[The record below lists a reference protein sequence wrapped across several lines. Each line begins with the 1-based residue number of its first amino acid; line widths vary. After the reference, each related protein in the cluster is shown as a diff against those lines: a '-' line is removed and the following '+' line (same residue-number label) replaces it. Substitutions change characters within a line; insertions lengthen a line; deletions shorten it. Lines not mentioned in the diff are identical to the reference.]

1 MTGEGPVKIGVLG
14 WDRGDED
21 PDSPGLAEAGRRLGH
36 DTGLF
41 LLDEVTYAAAPSGL
55 RVLLGGEPADSF
67 DAVICRAN
75 LYGDWHHRPFTGW
88 EERLERLQSISAVL
102 GPRMFDP
109 AEAWFAGYS
118 KFLTA
123 QKLAAA
129 GLPAPPTRSATSMAD
144 VAAAVDSW
152 GPTVVKPSF
161 GLRAMDVERVT
172 DPEDPAA
179 VALVERLLDSYGALL
194 CTPYY
199 PTEFGEFRITVAG
212 EVHPI
217 DMLKLP
223 AYGSWRVKTL
233 EGATFERL
241 DTPPD
246 LADLALRATRAMG
259 LTLAGLDILPTTDGY
274 VVLEVNPVAGFLNIF
289 GADPQWEIYA
299 GVYDWIEKHA
309 G

>member
-1 MTGEGPVKIGVLG
+1 MKIGVLG

-36 DTGLF
+36 DTSLF
-41 LLDEVTYAAAPSGL
+41 LLDEVTYAAAASGL
-55 RVLLGGEPADSF
+55 RVLLGGEPAESF
-67 DAVICRAN
+67 DAVLCRAN

-88 EERLERLQSISAVL
+88 EERLERLQSVSAVL

-109 AEAWFAGYS
+109 ADVWFAGYS

-144 VAAAVDSW
+144 VAAAVADW

-172 DPEDPAA
+172 DPADPAA
-179 VALVERLLDSYGALL
+179 VELVERLLGSYGALL

-212 EVHPI
+212 EAHPI

-241 DTPPD
+241 DTPPE
-246 LADLALRATRAMG
+246 LADLALRAARAMG
-259 LTLAGLDILPTTDGY
+259 MTLAGLDILPTRDGY

-289 GADPQWEIYA
+289 GAGPQWEIYA
-299 GVYDWIEKHA
+299 GVYDWIEKHV

>member
-1 MTGEGPVKIGVLG
+1 M
-14 WDRGDED
+14 
-21 PDSPGLAEAGRRLGH
+21 
-36 DTGLF
+36 
-41 LLDEVTYAAAPSGL
+41 
-55 RVLLGGEPADSF
+55 LLGGEPADSF

-109 AEAWFAGYS
+109 AEVWFAGYS

-144 VAAAVDSW
+144 VAAAVAEW

-172 DPEDPAA
+172 DPADPAA

-212 EVHPI
+212 EAHPI

-241 DTPPD
+241 DTPPE

-259 LTLAGLDILPTTDGY
+259 HDAGRARHPADHGRLRRARGQPGRRVPQHLRRRTAVGDLRRRLRLDREARRLRITGR
-274 VVLEVNPVAGFLNIF
+274 G
-289 GADPQWEIYA
+289 
-299 GVYDWIEKHA
+299 
-309 G
+309 

>member
-1 MTGEGPVKIGVLG
+1 VKIGVLG

-36 DTGLF
+36 DTVLF

-289 GADPQWEIYA
+289 GAGPQWEIYA

>member
-1 MTGEGPVKIGVLG
+1 MKIGVLG

-36 DTGLF
+36 DTSLF
-41 LLDEVTYAAAPSGL
+41 LLDEVTYAAAASGL

-67 DAVICRAN
+67 DAVLCRAN
-75 LYGDWHHRPFTGW
+75 LYGDWRHRPFTGW
-88 EERLERLQSISAVL
+88 EERLERLQSVSAVL

-109 AEAWFAGYS
+109 AEIWFAGYS

-144 VAAAVDSW
+144 VAAAVAEW

-172 DPEDPAA
+172 DPADPAA
-179 VALVERLLDSYGALL
+179 VQLVERLLGSYGALL

-212 EVHPI
+212 EAHTRSTCSSCPRTGRG
-217 DMLKLP
+217 
-223 AYGSWRVKTL
+223 GSRRWR
-233 EGATFERL
+233 ARRSSAW
-241 DTPPD
+241 TPRRSWPSSPCGRPGRW
-246 LADLALRATRAMG
+246 A
-259 LTLAGLDILPTTDGY
+259 
-274 VVLEVNPVAGFLNIF
+274 
-289 GADPQWEIYA
+289 
-299 GVYDWIEKHA
+299 
-309 G
+309 

>member
-1 MTGEGPVKIGVLG
+1 MKIGVLG

-36 DTGLF
+36 DTSLF
-41 LLDEVTYAAAPSGL
+41 LLEEVTYAAAPSGL

-172 DPEDPAA
+172 DPTDPAA
-179 VALVERLLDSYGALL
+179 VQLVERLLGSYGALL

-212 EVHPI
+212 ETHPI

-289 GADPQWEIYA
+289 GAGPQWEIYA

>member
-1 MTGEGPVKIGVLG
+1 VKIGVLG

-36 DTGLF
+36 DTSLF
-41 LLDEVTYAAAPSGL
+41 LLDEVTYAAARSGL

-67 DAVICRAN
+67 DAVLCRAN
-75 LYGDWHHRPFTGW
+75 LYGDWRHRPFTGW
-88 EERLERLQSISAVL
+88 EERLERLQSVSAVL

-109 AEAWFAGYS
+109 AEVWFAGYS

-144 VAAAVDSW
+144 VAAAVAEW

-172 DPEDPAA
+172 DPADPAA
-179 VALVERLLDSYGALL
+179 VQLVERLLGSYGALL

-212 EVHPI
+212 EAHPI

-223 AYGSWRVKTL
+223 ADGSWRVKTL
-233 EGATFERL
+233 EGASFERL
-241 DTPPD
+241 DTPPE
-246 LADLALRATRAMG
+246 LAELALRATRAMG
-259 LTLAGLDILPTTDGY
+259 MTLAGLDILPTPDGY

-289 GADPQWEIYA
+289 GAGPQWEIYA

>member
-1 MTGEGPVKIGVLG
+1 VKIGVLG

-21 PDSPGLAEAGRRLGH
+21 PDSPGLAGAGRRLGH
-36 DTGLF
+36 DTSLF
-41 LLDEVTYAAAPSGL
+41 LLDEVTYAPAASGL
-55 RVLLGGEPADSF
+55 RVLLGGEPASSF

-88 EERLERLQSISAVL
+88 EERLERLQSVSAVL

-109 AEAWFAGYS
+109 ADVWFAGYS

-144 VAAAVDSW
+144 VAAAVGEW

-172 DPEDPAA
+172 DPADPAA
-179 VALVERLLDSYGALL
+179 VELVERLLGSYGALL

-199 PTEFGEFRITVAG
+199 PTEYGEFRITVAG
-212 EVHPI
+212 EAHPI

-233 EGATFERL
+233 EGASFERL
-241 DTPPD
+241 DTPPE
-246 LADLALRATRAMG
+246 LADLALRAARAMG
-259 LTLAGLDILPTTDGY
+259 MTLAGLDILPTGDGY

-289 GADPQWEIYA
+289 GEGPRWEVYA
-299 GVYDWIEKHA
+299 GVYDWIEKHT

>member
-1 MTGEGPVKIGVLG
+1 MKIGVLG

-36 DTGLF
+36 DASLF
-41 LLDEVTYAAAPSGL
+41 LLEEVTYAAAPSGL

-88 EERLERLQSISAVL
+88 EERLERLQSVSAVL

-129 GLPAPPTRSATSMAD
+129 ELPAPPTRSATSMVD
-144 VAAAVDSW
+144 VAAAVDGW

-212 EVHPI
+212 EAHPI

-223 AYGSWRVKTL
+223 SYGSWRVKTL

-246 LADLALRATRAMG
+246 LADLALRAARAMG
-259 LTLAGLDILPTTDGY
+259 LTLAGLDILPTRDGY

-289 GADPQWEIYA
+289 GAGRQWEIYA

>member
-1 MTGEGPVKIGVLG
+1 MKIGVLG
-14 WDRGDED
+14 WDHGDED
-21 PDSPGLAEAGRRLGH
+21 PDSPGLAAAGRRRGH
-36 DTGLF
+36 ETSLF
-41 LLDEVTYAAAPSGL
+41 TLDEVTFAAAASGL
-55 RVLLGGEPADSF
+55 RVLLGGQPAESF

-75 LYGDWHHRPFTGW
+75 LYGDWHTRPFTGW

-289 GADPQWEIYA
+289 GAGPQWEIYA

>member
-1 MTGEGPVKIGVLG
+1 MKIGVLG

-21 PDSPGLAEAGRRLGH
+21 PDSPGLADAGRRLGH
-36 DTGLF
+36 DTSLF
-41 LLDEVTYAAAPSGL
+41 LLDEVTYAAAASGL

-75 LYGDWHHRPFTGW
+75 LYGDWRHRPFTGW
-88 EERLERLQSISAVL
+88 EERLERLQSVSAVL

-109 AEAWFAGYS
+109 AEVWFAGYS

-144 VAAAVDSW
+144 VTSAVGEW

-161 GLRAMDVERVT
+161 GLRAMDVERVS
-172 DPEDPAA
+172 DPADP
-179 VALVERLLDSYGALL
+179 VSIELVQRLLGSYGALL

-212 EVHPI
+212 EAHPI

-223 AYGSWRVKTL
+223 GYGSWRVKTL
-233 EGATFERL
+233 EGASFERL
-241 DTPPD
+241 DTPPE
-246 LADLALRATRAMG
+246 LAELALRATRAMG
-259 LTLAGLDILPTTDGY
+259 MTLAGLDILPTRDGY
-274 VVLEVNPVAGFLNIF
+274 VVLEVNPVAGFLDIF
-289 GADPQWEIYA
+289 GAGPQWEIYA
-299 GVYDWIEKHA
+299 GVFDWIEKHA

>member
-1 MTGEGPVKIGVLG
+1 MKIGVLG

-36 DTGLF
+36 DTSLF
-41 LLDEVTYAAAPSGL
+41 LLDEVNYAAAASGL

-67 DAVICRAN
+67 DAVLCRAN
-75 LYGDWHHRPFTGW
+75 LYGDWRHRPFTGW
-88 EERLERLQSISAVL
+88 EERLERLQSVSAVL

-109 AEAWFAGYS
+109 AEIWFAGYS

-129 GLPAPPTRSATSMAD
+129 GLPAPPTRSATSMVD
-144 VAAAVDSW
+144 VAAAVAEW

-172 DPEDPAA
+172 DPTDPAA
-179 VALVERLLDSYGALL
+179 VQLVERLLGSYGALL

-212 EVHPI
+212 EAHPI

-233 EGATFERL
+233 EGASFERL
-241 DTPPD
+241 DTPPE
-246 LADLALRATRAMG
+246 LAELALRATRAMG
-259 LTLAGLDILPTTDGY
+259 MTLAGLDILPTPDGY

-289 GADPQWEIYA
+289 GAGPQWEVYA